1 MKIYYDGVCKLCTGF
16 VSLTKRFSKKG
27 TFVFIPLQ
35 EATIKIPE
43 NFSNTVI
50 VETYEGKLFAYADAV
65 SLVLK
70 NMSFPFRIINML
82 LKIFPKSIRSKVYAM
97 IAKNRYHWFGKH
109 ETCQIIEQV

>member
-50 VETYEGKLFAYADAV
+50 VETNEGKLFAYAIYSKQSICNDCKKQV
-65 SLVLK
+65 SMV
-70 NMSFPFRIINML
+70 
-82 LKIFPKSIRSKVYAM
+82 
-97 IAKNRYHWFGKH
+97 WQ
-109 ETCQIIEQV
+109 T

>member
-1 MKIYYDGVCKLCTGF
+1 M
-16 VSLTKRFSKKG
+16 LTKRFSKKG

-50 VETYEGKLFAYADAV
+50 VETLEGKLFAYADAI

-70 NMSFPFRIINML
+70 NMSLPFRIINLL
-82 LKIFPKSIRSKVYAM
+82 LKIFPKPIRNKGYEM
-97 IAKNRYHWFGKH
+97 IAKNRYQWFGKY
-109 ETCQIIEQV
+109 EGCQIIQ